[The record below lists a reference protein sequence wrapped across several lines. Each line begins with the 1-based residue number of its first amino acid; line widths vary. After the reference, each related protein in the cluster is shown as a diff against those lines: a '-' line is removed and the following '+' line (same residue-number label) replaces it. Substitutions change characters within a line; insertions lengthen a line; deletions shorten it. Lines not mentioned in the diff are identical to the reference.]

1 MQALY
6 TKEEKES
13 KLLLSILLVTK
24 WGSKSYT
31 ERGIQLKIK
40 SIHWLIKAKMFV
52 KSNLG
57 I

>member
-1 MQALY
+1 MQALH

-13 KLLLSILLVTK
+13 KLIASILLVTK
-24 WGSKSYT
+24 WGAKSYT
-31 ERGIQLKIK
+31 EKGIQLKIK
-40 SIHWLIKAKMFV
+40 YIHWLIKAEMFV